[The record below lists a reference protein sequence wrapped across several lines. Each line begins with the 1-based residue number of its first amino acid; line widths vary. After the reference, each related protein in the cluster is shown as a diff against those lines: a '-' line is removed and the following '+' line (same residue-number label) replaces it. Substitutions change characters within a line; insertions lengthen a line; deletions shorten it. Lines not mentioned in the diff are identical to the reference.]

1 MTWSIDLDDEKRI
14 ENEVIYPE
22 IGYFELA
29 RAIDNLKAQYKTTKG
44 SRMSDVWIL
53 PVGNKKNIYIHI
65 RMNKIN
71 YIFFRSTHCAWYS
84 LLRPEIYLLYFLF
97 ESIII

>member
-53 PVGNKKNIYIHI
+53 PVGNKKTFTYTYEWTKSIIF
-65 RMNKIN
+65 
-71 YIFFRSTHCAWYS
+71 FFRSTHCAWYS